1 MDRET
6 PSTVQML
13 NASIN
18 ETVAIASNRKR
29 MYISEPLGMAITR
42 LILFG
47 MLFLAAVIG
56 NYFVFTVFVRSGRLR
71 TFSYC
76 LIMNLAVSDFL
87 SILGV
92 PFLLINQQLQPTW
105 IYGSLLCRLINPSQV
120 VCGLVTTNV
129 HVAIAIDRYSSI
141 VRPLRYTP
149 CCTGCHSYKRLMV
162 VSVIWLLALLCSAPA
177 YAFRELYTVVT
188 PSGVKLEFC
197 IERFPS
203 MGNLKY
209 GWRHV
214 YSIFL
219 FVTNYFLPISISTV
233 LYVNIVHSLKKTERN
248 RKTLGR
254 KIRQTF
260 QGEAKVDNVTI
271 YLERRFISVMIMI
284 IVVFFFCY
292 LPYQVVF
299 LLSEFN
305 YGVESPY
312 FRILLNIVY
321 FLTWLPNAV
330 NPICFGAMDRRYAK
344 AFRKI
349 CSSFREKSR
358 KSNQKGSLSRG
369 QSTRLTEEE
378 V

>member
-1 MDRET
+1 MDQET
-6 PSTVQML
+6 PSTAQIL

-56 NYFVFTVFVRSGRLR
+56 NYFVFTVFVRSRRLH

-92 PFLLINQQLQPTW
+92 PFLLINQQLQSTW
-105 IYGSLLCRLINPSQV
+105 IYGSVLCRLINPSQV
-120 VCGLVTTNV
+120 ACGLVTSNV

-149 CCTGCHSYKRLMV
+149 CCTGCHSYKRLLV

-177 YAFRELYTVVT
+177 YLFRELYTVVT

-197 IERFPS
+197 IETFPS

-254 KIRQTF
+254 KISQTF
-260 QGEAKVDNVTI
+260 QGEAKVDNVTT
-271 YLERRFISVMIMI
+271 YLERRFISMMIMI

-305 YGVESPY
+305 YGVEWPY
-312 FRILLNIVY
+312 FRILLNVVY

-330 NPICFGAMDRRYAK
+330 NPICFGAMDRKYAK

-349 CSSFREKSR
+349 CSLF
-358 KSNQKGSLSRG
+358 
-369 QSTRLTEEE
+369 
-378 V
+378 